1 MKKLLFPACL
11 LILLSFTAH
20 SQEVRKERHV
30 VLISIDGFRPDF
42 YLDSLWQAPTLQR
55 LMREGVY
62 AKGVKPVYPSVTY
75 PNHISMIT
83 GMLPNKHGIYYNRPV
98 NRKEKAWSFSMI
110 KTPTVFDAV
119 QAAGLSASA
128 IFWPVTK
135 GSAIH
140 YNVPASALM
149 KKKSTS
155 DFMNHVAS
163 PGLWKELEQHAIGK
177 LPPMEIKTDANTG
190 KMAAYILKMYKPA
203 FTAIHLVGIDH
214 AQHKVGL
221 KNQSVA
227 DALRVIDDAIK
238 NIVEAIEES
247 GMTENTTLLIA
258 GDHGFCDV
266 HASLS
271 PNVWLKKKG
280 IYKSNNRWKARF
292 YASNGS
298 AFLYLKD
305 PRDERTLRRV
315 KRMLEDLPEE
325 QKTLFR
331 IIGQDELQKLGA
343 DPDAFLALNPA
354 QGIIVRQTGSGKLL
368 KPVTG
373 GGHGYLADFPG
384 IMTGFIGWGKGL
396 NAGMV
401 IQQMKVP
408 DIAPIIARLLEID
421 FHAEDGEAIEDIF
434 TSY

>member
-1 MKKLLFPACL
+1 MKRLYIPLFLLVCL
-11 LILLSFTAH
+11 CFNSY
-20 SQEVRKERHV
+20 SQELRKERYV
-30 VLISIDGFRPDF
+30 VLISIDGFKPDF

-62 AKGVKPVYPSVTY
+62 AEGVKPVYPSVTY

-98 NRKEKAWSFSMI
+98 NRKEKAWNFSMI
-110 KTPTVFDAV
+110 KAPTVFDAV
-119 QAAGLSASA
+119 HAAGLSSSA
-128 IFWPVTK
+128 LFWPVTAE
-135 GSAIH
+135 SAIQ
-140 YNVPASALM
+140 YNVPFSADM
-149 KKKSTS
+149 KKKSS
-155 DFMNHVAS
+155 ADFMNQVAS
-163 PGLWKELEQHAIGK
+163 PGLWKELERNAIGK
-177 LPPMEIKTDANTG
+177 LPAREINEDGNTG
-190 KMAAYILKMYKPA
+190 KMAAYIIKMYKPA
-203 FTAIHLVGIDH
+203 LTAVHLVGIDH
-214 AQHKVGL
+214 AQHKVGF

-227 DALRVIDDAIK
+227 DALTAIDNAIKTIVDAIDQ
-238 NIVEAIEES
+238 S
-247 GMTENTTLLIA
+247 GMTENTTLLIV

-280 IYKSNNRWKARF
+280 IYKSSNRWKARF

-305 PRDERTLRRV
+305 PNDERTLRRV
-315 KRMLEDLPEE
+315 KRILEDLPDD
-325 QKTLFR
+325 QKNLFR
-331 IIGQDELQKLGA
+331 ILSREELQKIGA
-343 DPDAFLALNPA
+343 DPDAFLALNPV

-373 GGHGYLADFPG
+373 GGHGYFADFPE
-384 IMTGFIGWGKGL
+384 IMTGFVGWGKGL
-396 NAGMV
+396 NSGTV

-421 FHAEDGEAIEDIF
+421 FQAEDGEAIEDLFIK
-434 TSY
+434 Y